1 MDYTAIITGS
11 ISALVTLIVCL
22 VNNHFQ
28 VSKTNALIS
37 YRLEQLEKKVDK
49 HNNLVERMYAVEEST
64 ALHGE
69 EIKRHKER
77 LKVLEQRGDDG
88 K

>member
-64 ALHGE
+64 ALQGE
-69 EIKRHKER
+69 EINRHKER
-77 LKVLEQRGDDG
+77 LKALEGDM

>member
-64 ALHGE
+64 ALQGE

-77 LKVLEQRGDDG
+77 LEALEGDM

>member
-1 MDYTAIITGS
+1 MDYTAIITGG

-37 YRLEQLEKKVDK
+37 YRLEQLEKQVSK
-49 HNNLVERMYAVEEST
+49 HNNLIERTYK
-64 ALHGE
+64 LE
-69 EIKRHKER
+69 EISARHDDEIARHKER
-77 LKVLEQRGDDG
+77 LKLLEEDM

>member
-1 MDYTAIITGS
+1 MDYASIITGS
-11 ISALVTLIVCL
+11 VSAIVTLIVCL

-37 YRLEQLEKKVDK
+37 YRMEQLEKKVDK
-49 HNNLVERMYAVEEST
+49 HNNLVERMYKVEETT

-69 EIKRHKER
+69 EINRHKER
-77 LKVLEQRGDDG
+77 IKILESKEDDLK
-88 K
+88 